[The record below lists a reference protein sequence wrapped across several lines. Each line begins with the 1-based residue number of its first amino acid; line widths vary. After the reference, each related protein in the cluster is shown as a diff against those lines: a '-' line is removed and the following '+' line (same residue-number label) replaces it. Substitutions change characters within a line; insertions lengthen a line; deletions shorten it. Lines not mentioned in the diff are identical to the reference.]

1 MKTFE
6 KYLTEAK
13 KTYKFKFGIAGEL
26 PEGFADGC
34 ESCLQKFGLVNM
46 SPGKKTPIQ
55 KRPLDF
61 PKLQNVETHYFEV
74 ELSYPTTSQVLAE
87 YISQSTYLDPAYIC
101 LRNAEAPQEEYQDRE
116 YKQIYEPKLGTE
128 MESADPEA
136 QKQVGD
142 NKVMDLL
149 KELEGVRKDREND
162 PGQANAEGGTQTEK
176 VVAMGEPGTTS
187 PVGSK

>member
-74 ELSYPTTSQVLAE
+74 ELSYPTRRNDDPPS
-87 YISQSTYLDPAYIC
+87 ILD
-101 LRNAEAPQEEYQDRE
+101 LFFGSSNHFMDR
-116 YKQIYEPKLGTE
+116 IRSP
-128 MESADPEA
+128 SNPE
-136 QKQVGD
+136 
-142 NKVMDLL
+142 
-149 KELEGVRKDREND
+149 
-162 PGQANAEGGTQTEK
+162 
-176 VVAMGEPGTTS
+176 
-187 PVGSK
+187 